1 MNRFSALVLHAHVP
15 WVRHPETPR
24 CLEEDWYFEA
34 VAECYLPLL
43 EMLHRV
49 RDEGIPF
56 RLAMTLSPPLCA
68 MMRDELMQKRTRKYL
83 ERGKNLAAAE
93 IERGTDSDR
102 RRLADWYLKRFEKLE
117 ALFNDRWNSDL
128 IAAFADLKDSG
139 HLDILGCS
147 ATHGLLPLLHKVPE
161 TIRAQIE
168 VGCQHHEQCFGERPR
183 GFWLPECAYTSAV
196 EPALK
201 AAGIEWSL
209 LEEHGI
215 LFSKNPPASGVHH
228 PIRSRQGNVFFGRDS
243 DSSRQIWSAES
254 GYPGDP
260 RYREF
265 YRDLGL
271 EAPIDDLRDYLGGSD
286 LRRFTGLKF
295 HRITDR
301 EGGGPSGEAA
311 KQIYTPEQATRAVA
325 EHALQFVESRAAQ
338 LSAIEYDGVATP
350 IIVSAFDAELF
361 GHWWFEG
368 VEFLE
373 KVIRHTAARDDFQLV
388 SPGDHLAAGHPVEDA
403 EPVTSSWGEGG
414 YFETWL
420 SEENAWI
427 YPHLHR
433 RAQQLKLATGALQ
446 RNADS
451 VPDEVVDHRRRC
463 LAQMAR
469 ELLLA
474 QSSDWA
480 FLMRNGDATP
490 YARKRTEDHIDHFD
504 SLWAAH
510 ATPTD
515 PESLAILTKL
525 EKQNPIFPNLPWD
538 IFA

>member
-68 MMRDELMQKRTRKYL
+68 MMRDELMQKRTRAYL

-93 IERGTDSDR
+93 IERGTNADR

-117 ALFNDRWNSDL
+117 TLFNERWNSDL
-128 IAAFADLKDSG
+128 IAAFADLKNSG

-168 VGCQHHEQCFGERPR
+168 VGCQHHEQCFGERPH

-301 EGGGPSGEAA
+301 EGGPKGEAP

-338 LSAIEYDGVATP
+338 LSAIEYDGVEQP
-350 IIVSAFDAELF
+350 IVVSAFDAELF

-373 KVIRHTAARDDFQLV
+373 KVIRHIAARDDFQLV
-388 SPGDHLAAGHPVEDA
+388 SPSDHLAAGRPIEDA

-433 RAQQLKLATGALQ
+433 RAQQLKLATGALKQ
-446 RNADS
+446 NAATLS
-451 VPDEVVDHRRRC
+451 DEVADHRRRC

-504 SLWAAH
+504 ALWAAH

-515 PESLAILTKL
+515 PESLTTLARL
-525 EKQNPIFPNLPWD
+525 ETQNPIFPDLPWD
-538 IFA
+538 TFA